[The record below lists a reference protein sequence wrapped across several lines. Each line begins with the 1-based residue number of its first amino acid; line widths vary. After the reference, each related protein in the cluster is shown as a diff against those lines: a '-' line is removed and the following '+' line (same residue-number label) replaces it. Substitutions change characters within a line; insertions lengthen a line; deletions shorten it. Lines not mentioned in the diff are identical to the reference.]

1 MLNRLGILAA
11 VIVLAVGCAP
21 QPGQPGGG
29 PTKEQ
34 AAANRARPYVEGTA
48 ALSRFTAASDCT
60 NTDASAVKANIA
72 KLQDHVSKWN
82 RIGRFAYR
90 YQREASERHTSLTFG
105 FADAAL
111 AKGCLDDADKMYRSL
126 ISLYVGAAYSGIRDR
141 AKLGI
146 DDVRIAKRAVR

>member
-1 MLNRLGILAA
+1 MLNRLGVLAA

-21 QPGQPGGG
+21 QA
-29 PTKEQ
+29 TT
-34 AAANRARPYVEGTA
+34 RAQPYVEGMA

-72 KLQDHVSKWN
+72 KLLDDVSEYY
-82 RIGRFAYR
+82 RIGYFGYR
-90 YQREASERHTSLTFG
+90 YQRDRGYHTSLTFG